1 MNKVILIGNLTRDPE
16 GGTTQNGVSW
26 CRFNLA
32 INRRHTDQNGERQA
46 DYLNV
51 VVWRT
56 TADNCLRYLTKGR
69 KVAVE
74 GRIETRQY
82 DGEDGQRRYVT
93 EIVAES
99 VEFLGT
105 KGNSAQYDSDDD

>member
-1 MNKVILIGNLTRDPE
+1 M
-16 GGTTQNGVSW
+16 
-26 CRFNLA
+26 
-32 INRRHTDQNGERQA
+32 
-46 DYLNV
+46 
-51 VVWRT
+51 
-56 TADNCLRYLTKGR
+56 
-69 KVAVE
+69 E